1 MKVLLTKAKDP
12 IAGVAVKSIAAI
24 GELSSTDSKD
34 YVLFFDEII
43 KTIMEA
49 LQDQSS
55 LLKRQASLKSLGQVC
70 SNTGVVISPYI
81 SYPTLLDI
89 LVGILKAE
97 EDSSIRLETMRVLG
111 VLGAVDPYKLKL
123 ISEGP
128 TDVHTEIMPEFLAMM
143 KSCSPGTLE
152 FYFTKL
158 ADLVSIVGQ
167 HIRTYINTILDLI
180 RDFWLP
186 MPNVQYAILSL
197 MESLAVVF
205 GIEFKT
211 YLATLLPLILQVF
224 ETDSS
229 ETKFVTQKAFHSF
242 YVFGDALHDYLY
254 LVIPAHLKLLDL
266 HNVNIELKRSV
277 IRSLGKLS
285 RRLALNQHGSKIIFS
300 LVRILDDESQVQLR
314 EATLETIAF
323 MAFTMKHSFT
333 IFLPQIKQV
342 MSKHNIRYPLLE
354 KISAKII
361 ANETLLIE
369 ILPDE
374 EERATEF
381 PYQNNKINQRQLQRA
396 WDTAEKSTR
405 EDWVEWMRRLNVEL
419 IKESPSHTLRS
430 CASLA
435 AVYNPLARELFNAAF
450 VACWPELL
458 DQFKE
463 DLIQAIEVAIKAPNI
478 SPDISQT
485 LLNLAEFMEH
495 DEKPLPI
502 DIRTLSQYAVR
513 CHAYAKALHYKEAE
527 FMLSPSPSAVESLI
541 TINNQLEQFDSAI
554 GIVKAYPHIVLG
566 STWYEKLH
574 RWEDALASYEVKNM
588 EDPKALDALYGRMR
602 CLQNLGE
609 WENLSNLCR
618 ETYYSTDDETVKK
631 SMAPIAA
638 SAAWSLNQW
647 ELMEEYVQKIKADSP
662 DGAFFR
668 SILALHQNRF
678 PDAASFIQK
687 ARELLDTELMALVGE
702 SYSRAYPVIVRIQ
715 MLTELEEVIA
725 YKNFNLSPE
734 RQALIRKTWM
744 ARLMGCQKTVD
755 IWQKVLR
762 VRALVISPE
771 EGADMWIKFAN
782 LCRKNSKM
790 GLSFKTLNN
799 LLTVS
804 SNDLGVLDTS
814 NNPPHVIY
822 ACLKH
827 AWASGITEVRENAFD
842 QLRHF
847 TTTLVER
854 LGLSSL
860 ESIKGYME
868 KHKDDVKIQE
878 SMKLL
883 ARCYV
888 KLGEWQM
895 LLEEELS
902 YDCIPEILQ
911 SFTAATYCDSVWYKA
926 WHKWALANVEIVAYH
941 ERETGTVSPQV
952 ILSHVIPSIKGFF
965 HSVALSKESSLQD
978 ALRLTTLW
986 FKYGF
991 SQDVNVSISEG
1002 FEMVNI
1008 DTWLQVI
1015 PQLIARIHVQNP
1027 HIRKLLHQLLFN
1039 LGRAHPQALVWS
1051 LTVASQSQSE
1061 NRRTAAVGIMDRL
1074 KFHCNA
1080 LVEQVLL
1087 VSQELLRVAVLW
1099 PEMWFSGI
1107 EDASKCYHQLNDVS
1121 GMFDVLEPL
1130 HRMLEQGP
1138 ETERESVFYETY
1150 YTELRDAWQW
1160 CERYKRTKNDKDLRN
1175 AWEFYYAIFQ
1185 KLETQLQH
1193 LRKVELA
1200 SASPRLLA
1208 ASKLELAIPGTY
1220 QSGTEVVKIDYFV
1233 PTLVVLTSKQ
1243 RPRRLTI
1250 QGSDGKEYKFLLK
1263 GREDLRQDERVM
1275 QLFGLVNTLLAAD
1288 PETFKRHLNIERFS
1302 VSPLSPNA
1310 GLIGWRP
1317 NTDTFNNLI
1326 SEYRESR
1333 KVMLNVEY
1341 KLMVQMSANYD
1352 TLCLLQ
1358 KVEVFD
1364 YAIGST
1370 TGQDLFKVLWLKSKT
1385 AEIWLERRTNYTR
1398 SLAVMSMA
1406 GYILGLGDRHPS
1418 NIMMER
1424 NTGKVIHIDFGDCF
1438 EVAMQRENYP
1448 EKVPFRLTRLFINA
1462 MGVSGVEGNFR
1473 ITSEHVMRV
1482 LRENKDSLMAVL
1494 EAFVHD
1500 PLINWRLLTNPSPI
1514 RADQSRTPLS
1524 PIKPTIPSFS
1534 LRQPISL
1541 HNRGYE
1547 NDQNVGM
1554 NAEGLNTRAVT
1565 VINRV
1570 SNKLTGKDFKTH
1582 APLDVVSQ
1590 VDRLILQATSSEN
1603 LCQGWVGWC
1612 AFWMV
1617 EAQRPET
1624 PTAQPANQLQTAKG
1638 SQSQPQSVTI
1648 EARFQA
1654 IRLAKNESERR
1665 SFAKD
1670 IRDHV
1675 SAYAREVSGEPFSK
1689 FMQQDVNKRIFELI
1703 HSSEVNHKMAG
1714 ILIIDSLIDF
1724 QGEENT
1730 IKITRFANYLR
1741 IVLPGSDPQI
1751 SILAAKAL
1759 GRLAQPGGTLTA
1771 EFVEFEV
1778 KRALEWLQ
1786 EGERNESRRYAAVLV
1801 LKELS
1806 LSSPTLI
1813 FSYVPQILDLVWTA
1827 LRDPKVTIRESGAE
1841 VLSACLQLMQQRD
1854 SHLRRQWY
1862 RKIYD
1867 EAERGIQKTLNPDP
1881 LHGCLLVYREL
1892 FGHAGKFM
1900 DAKYNETSEAILRFR
1915 DHTNPLIRRTV
1926 IQLFPVLASYNTLVF
1941 VTNHLNVCVD
1951 YLLGELRRERVAGS
1965 EVSGDRRAAFLA
1977 IGSISLAVQS
1987 NILPYLDVIFRV
1999 VREFLIRARNRPD
2012 AAVSVFQCMSML
2024 AVAVEDQLESRVQ
2037 GVLNLMFAS
2046 GLSEQLKQTLCDI
2059 SEKIPKL
2066 LPVIQERFLNM
2077 LSMILCGEPY
2087 RHPGA
2092 PGRLLAASFKDMQ
2105 TSENK
2110 SIDTIILALNC
2121 LGSFNFS
2128 GLMLQELI
2136 RSCAVTYLDDDHP
2149 GVRKAAAVTCCQLL
2163 ACDPVNYQTSNM
2175 SMRIVGEVL
2184 EKLLVVG
2191 ITDADPSIRQTVIS
2205 SLDERFDHHLAQA
2218 ENIRSIFLAM
2228 NDEVFVIRELAITII
2243 GRLTLHNPA
2252 YVMPPLRKILI
2263 RLLTELQYSNISVQK
2278 EESAKL
2284 LCDLIL
2290 ASQRLVKPYVNSI
2303 MKVLLPKTRDSGSG
2317 VSAKS
2322 IAAIGELSQVG
2333 CEDMLPYFDEI
2344 MPIIIETLQDQSSAG
2359 KREAALKTLGQL
2371 CSNTGTVITPYITY
2385 SNLLDILIGVLK
2397 SEENA
2402 TIRLET
2408 VKVLGILG
2416 ALDPYRHK
2424 LVSAPESL
2432 SAAEMELLPSPS
2444 SDDYYPTVVLNALT
2458 KILRDNSLGGYH
2470 TAVVQAVMYM
2480 FETLGL
2486 KFVPFL
2492 SKIIPSL
2499 LGMMRVCPP
2508 NMLEFHFTKLA
2519 DLVMIVKQH
2528 IRNYLPDIFS
2538 LLHEFWSPLSNLQ
2551 IMILSLIEA
2560 IASALDAEF
2569 KTFLPNLLPQILL
2582 IFEMDS
2588 SERKLSIQKA
2598 LHAFV
2603 TFGATLE
2610 EYLYLVIPVIVKLFE
2625 RQDVPL
2631 SIRRY
2636 AIKVAGQLSKKMDF
2650 ADHSAKIIHPLTRIL
2665 GNPSL
2670 KELHTEALNTIVI
2683 FARQMKQ
2690 AFSLFVLPIGQILVK
2705 HNISH
2710 PTYEAIALKILKKEI
2725 IPPELLIDSEDQ
2737 ANKSLED
2744 QPTESTTQRVPVNQP
2759 QLKKSWD
2766 TSQRSTKEDW
2776 AEWMRRFSVELLKE
2790 SPSHALRSCA
2800 SLAAVYNPLARDL
2813 FNAGFVSCWSELGE
2827 GFKDDLVQALE
2838 TALTAPNI
2846 SPEITQTLLNLAE
2859 FMEHDDKALPID
2871 IRTLGQYAGRCH
2883 AWAKALHYKELE
2895 FLQDPIP
2902 NTVESLISINNQ
2914 LQQPDSAIGILRA
2927 AQESQNIELFP
2938 NWYEKLNRW
2947 EDALVGYERKQ
2958 SEDPTSIEALF
2969 GRMRC
2974 LQNLGEWESL
2984 SLISQEHFYST
2995 RDESVRRTMAPVA
3008 AAAAWSLGQWG
3019 FMQDCVELIK
3029 VDSPD
3034 GAFFRSILA
3043 LHEDRFPEAVQF
3055 IDKARE
3061 LLDTELMALVGES
3074 YNRAYPVIVRI
3085 QMLAE
3090 LDEIINYK
3098 QLYEFPE
3105 RQALI
3110 RKTWM
3115 ARLKGCQQTVDVWQR
3130 ILRVRA
3136 LVISPM
3142 EDSEMWIK
3150 FANLCRKSSKLSLSF
3165 KTLTKLLSVESSDLG
3180 ILDTSN
3186 NPPHVI
3192 YACLKHAWASGVRE
3206 VKDHAF
3212 DQLRQF
3218 TKTLVDRLGVTSLQD
3233 ITNQIETQKS
3243 DVERQKIIKLLARC
3257 YLKLGEWQESLEEGL
3272 NDAVIPEI
3280 LESFRAAT
3288 HCDKTWYKAW
3298 HSWALANFESL
3309 SYFERIHEDI
3319 QPQVLISHVVPSI
3332 QGFFQSVALS
3342 KGNSLQDTLRL
3353 LTLWFKYGY
3362 NIDVNMAISEGFGSV
3377 TIDTWLQVI
3386 PQLIA
3391 RIHTPSQH
3399 VRRLL
3404 HQLLS
3409 DVGRSHPQAL
3419 VWSLTVASKSQ
3430 SVTRMNAAVSI
3441 MDKMRIHSGV
3451 LVDQVLLV
3459 SQELI
3464 RVAILWHE
3472 MWHEGLEEAS
3482 RLYFGE
3488 QNIEG
3493 MFNTLEPLHQMLE
3506 RGPETLREIS
3516 FNQAFGRDLQ
3526 DALDWCKKYKRTQN
3540 VNDLNPA
3547 WDLYYHVFRRINKQ
3561 LPHLTTLELQ
3571 YVSPKLLAAKNL
3583 ELAVP
3588 GTYKSGEPVVR
3599 IESFFPILTVITSKQ
3614 RPRRLSIKG
3623 NNGVEFQYLLKGHED
3638 LRQDERVMQLFGLVN
3653 TLLSAD
3659 AETFKRHLNI
3669 EQFSVIPLSPNSG
3682 LIGWV
3687 PNTDTLHAI
3696 IKDFRESRKIL
3707 LNVEHRLMLQ
3717 MAPDYDNLTLLQKV
3731 EVFEYALANT
3741 TGQDLF
3747 KVLWLKSKNS
3757 EVWLDRRT
3765 NYTRSLAVMSMVG
3778 YILGL
3783 GDRHP
3788 SNLMLER
3795 FTGKVVHIDFG
3806 DCFEVAM
3813 HREKF
3818 PERIPFRLTRMLVNA
3833 MEVSG
3838 IEGNFRITCEHVMRV
3853 LRENKDSLMAVL
3865 EAFVHDPLINWRLLT
3880 NPSPT
3885 KEIKSPVKQMA
3896 FMDLPQDDEMKKYAT
3911 SKKHHHRTN
3920 EVDLPIAEEDV
3931 NRPEVLN
3938 AKAVTVINRVSN
3950 KLTGKDFKN
3959 QAPLDVPSQV
3969 HRLILQA
3976 TSMENLCQCYIGWV
3990 SRLPHFNSLADGKS
4004 CDIM

>member
-1 MKVLLTKAKDP
+1 
-12 IAGVAVKSIAAI
+12 
-24 GELSSTDSKD
+24 
-34 YVLFFDEII
+34 
-43 KTIMEA
+43 
-49 LQDQSS
+49 
-55 LLKRQASLKSLGQVC
+55 
-70 SNTGVVISPYI
+70 
-81 SYPTLLDI
+81 
-89 LVGILKAE
+89 
-97 EDSSIRLETMRVLG
+97 
-111 VLGAVDPYKLKL
+111 
-123 ISEGP
+123 
-128 TDVHTEIMPEFLAMM
+128 
-143 KSCSPGTLE
+143 
-152 FYFTKL
+152 
-158 ADLVSIVGQ
+158 
-167 HIRTYINTILDLI
+167 
-180 RDFWLP
+180 
-186 MPNVQYAILSL
+186 
-197 MESLAVVF
+197 
-205 GIEFKT
+205 
-211 YLATLLPLILQVF
+211 
-224 ETDSS
+224 
-229 ETKFVTQKAFHSF
+229 
-242 YVFGDALHDYLY
+242 
-254 LVIPAHLKLLDL
+254 
-266 HNVNIELKRSV
+266 
-277 IRSLGKLS
+277 
-285 RRLALNQHGSKIIFS
+285 
-300 LVRILDDESQVQLR
+300 
-314 EATLETIAF
+314 
-323 MAFTMKHSFT
+323 
-333 IFLPQIKQV
+333 
-342 MSKHNIRYPLLE
+342 
-354 KISAKII
+354 
-361 ANETLLIE
+361 
-369 ILPDE
+369 
-374 EERATEF
+374 
-381 PYQNNKINQRQLQRA
+381 
-396 WDTAEKSTR
+396 
-405 EDWVEWMRRLNVEL
+405 
-419 IKESPSHTLRS
+419 
-430 CASLA
+430 
-435 AVYNPLARELFNAAF
+435 
-450 VACWPELL
+450 
-458 DQFKE
+458 
-463 DLIQAIEVAIKAPNI
+463 
-478 SPDISQT
+478 
-485 LLNLAEFMEH
+485 
-495 DEKPLPI
+495 
-502 DIRTLSQYAVR
+502 
-513 CHAYAKALHYKEAE
+513 
-527 FMLSPSPSAVESLI
+527 
-541 TINNQLEQFDSAI
+541 
-554 GIVKAYPHIVLG
+554 
-566 STWYEKLH
+566 
-574 RWEDALASYEVKNM
+574 
-588 EDPKALDALYGRMR
+588 
-602 CLQNLGE
+602 
-609 WENLSNLCR
+609 
-618 ETYYSTDDETVKK
+618 
-631 SMAPIAA
+631 
-638 SAAWSLNQW
+638 
-647 ELMEEYVQKIKADSP
+647 
-662 DGAFFR
+662 
-668 SILALHQNRF
+668 
-678 PDAASFIQK
+678 
-687 ARELLDTELMALVGE
+687 
-702 SYSRAYPVIVRIQ
+702 
-715 MLTELEEVIA
+715 
-725 YKNFNLSPE
+725 
-734 RQALIRKTWM
+734 
-744 ARLMGCQKTVD
+744 
-755 IWQKVLR
+755 
-762 VRALVISPE
+762 
-771 EGADMWIKFAN
+771 
-782 LCRKNSKM
+782 
-790 GLSFKTLNN
+790 
-799 LLTVS
+799 
-804 SNDLGVLDTS
+804 
-814 NNPPHVIY
+814 
-822 ACLKH
+822 
-827 AWASGITEVRENAFD
+827 
-842 QLRHF
+842 
-847 TTTLVER
+847 
-854 LGLSSL
+854 
-860 ESIKGYME
+860 
-868 KHKDDVKIQE
+868 
-878 SMKLL
+878 
-883 ARCYV
+883 
-888 KLGEWQM
+888 
-895 LLEEELS
+895 
-902 YDCIPEILQ
+902 
-911 SFTAATYCDSVWYKA
+911 
-926 WHKWALANVEIVAYH
+926 
-941 ERETGTVSPQV
+941 
-952 ILSHVIPSIKGFF
+952 
-965 HSVALSKESSLQD
+965 
-978 ALRLTTLW
+978 
-986 FKYGF
+986 
-991 SQDVNVSISEG
+991 
-1002 FEMVNI
+1002 
-1008 DTWLQVI
+1008 
-1015 PQLIARIHVQNP
+1015 
-1027 HIRKLLHQLLFN
+1027 
-1039 LGRAHPQALVWS
+1039 
-1051 LTVASQSQSE
+1051 
-1061 NRRTAAVGIMDRL
+1061 
-1074 KFHCNA
+1074 
-1080 LVEQVLL
+1080 
-1087 VSQELLRVAVLW
+1087 
-1099 PEMWFSGI
+1099 
-1107 EDASKCYHQLNDVS
+1107 
-1121 GMFDVLEPL
+1121 
-1130 HRMLEQGP
+1130 
-1138 ETERESVFYETY
+1138 
-1150 YTELRDAWQW
+1150 
-1160 CERYKRTKNDKDLRN
+1160 
-1175 AWEFYYAIFQ
+1175 
-1185 KLETQLQH
+1185 
-1193 LRKVELA
+1193 
-1200 SASPRLLA
+1200 
-1208 ASKLELAIPGTY
+1208 
-1220 QSGTEVVKIDYFV
+1220 
-1233 PTLVVLTSKQ
+1233 
-1243 RPRRLTI
+1243 
-1250 QGSDGKEYKFLLK
+1250 
-1263 GREDLRQDERVM
+1263 
-1275 QLFGLVNTLLAAD
+1275 
-1288 PETFKRHLNIERFS
+1288 
-1302 VSPLSPNA
+1302 
-1310 GLIGWRP
+1310 
-1317 NTDTFNNLI
+1317 
-1326 SEYRESR
+1326 
-1333 KVMLNVEY
+1333 
-1341 KLMVQMSANYD
+1341 
-1352 TLCLLQ
+1352 
-1358 KVEVFD
+1358 
-1364 YAIGST
+1364 
-1370 TGQDLFKVLWLKSKT
+1370 
-1385 AEIWLERRTNYTR
+1385 
-1398 SLAVMSMA
+1398 
-1406 GYILGLGDRHPS
+1406 
-1418 NIMMER
+1418 
-1424 NTGKVIHIDFGDCF
+1424 
-1438 EVAMQRENYP
+1438 
-1448 EKVPFRLTRLFINA
+1448 
-1462 MGVSGVEGNFR
+1462 
-1473 ITSEHVMRV
+1473 
-1482 LRENKDSLMAVL
+1482 
-1494 EAFVHD
+1494 
-1500 PLINWRLLTNPSPI
+1500 
-1514 RADQSRTPLS
+1514 
-1524 PIKPTIPSFS
+1524 
-1534 LRQPISL
+1534 
-1541 HNRGYE
+1541 
-1547 NDQNVGM
+1547 
-1554 NAEGLNTRAVT
+1554 
-1565 VINRV
+1565 
-1570 SNKLTGKDFKTH
+1570 
-1582 APLDVVSQ
+1582 
-1590 VDRLILQATSSEN
+1590 
-1603 LCQGWVGWC
+1603 
-1612 AFWMV
+1612 
-1617 EAQRPET
+1617 
-1624 PTAQPANQLQTAKG
+1624 
-1638 SQSQPQSVTI
+1638 
-1648 EARFQA
+1648 
-1654 IRLAKNESERR
+1654 
-1665 SFAKD
+1665 
-1670 IRDHV
+1670 
-1675 SAYAREVSGEPFSK
+1675 
-1689 FMQQDVNKRIFELI
+1689 
-1703 HSSEVNHKMAG
+1703 
-1714 ILIIDSLIDF
+1714 
-1724 QGEENT
+1724 
-1730 IKITRFANYLR
+1730 
-1741 IVLPGSDPQI
+1741 
-1751 SILAAKAL
+1751 
-1759 GRLAQPGGTLTA
+1759 
-1771 EFVEFEV
+1771 
-1778 KRALEWLQ
+1778 
-1786 EGERNESRRYAAVLV
+1786 
-1801 LKELS
+1801 
-1806 LSSPTLI
+1806 
-1813 FSYVPQILDLVWTA
+1813 
-1827 LRDPKVTIRESGAE
+1827 
-1841 VLSACLQLMQQRD
+1841 
-1854 SHLRRQWY
+1854 
-1862 RKIYD
+1862 
-1867 EAERGIQKTLNPDP
+1867 
-1881 LHGCLLVYREL
+1881 
-1892 FGHAGKFM
+1892 
-1900 DAKYNETSEAILRFR
+1900 
-1915 DHTNPLIRRTV
+1915 
-1926 IQLFPVLASYNTLVF
+1926 
-1941 VTNHLNVCVD
+1941 
-1951 YLLGELRRERVAGS
+1951 
-1965 EVSGDRRAAFLA
+1965 
-1977 IGSISLAVQS
+1977 
-1987 NILPYLDVIFRV
+1987 
-1999 VREFLIRARNRPD
+1999 
-2012 AAVSVFQCMSML
+2012 
-2024 AVAVEDQLESRVQ
+2024 
-2037 GVLNLMFAS
+2037 
-2046 GLSEQLKQTLCDI
+2046 
-2059 SEKIPKL
+2059 
-2066 LPVIQERFLNM
+2066 
-2077 LSMILCGEPY
+2077 
-2087 RHPGA
+2087 
-2092 PGRLLAASFKDMQ
+2092 
-2105 TSENK
+2105 
-2110 SIDTIILALNC
+2110 
-2121 LGSFNFS
+2121 
-2128 GLMLQELI
+2128 
-2136 RSCAVTYLDDDHP
+2136 
-2149 GVRKAAAVTCCQLL
+2149 
-2163 ACDPVNYQTSNM
+2163 M

-2470 TAVVQAVMYM
+2470 TAVVQAVMY
-2480 FETLGL
+2480 
-2486 KFVPFL
+2486 
-2492 SKIIPSL
+2492 I
-2499 LGMMRVCPP
+2499 
-2508 NMLEFHFTKLA
+2508 
-2519 DLVMIVKQH
+2519 
-2528 IRNYLPDIFS
+2528 

-3319 QPQVLISHVVPSI
+3319 QPQVLISHV
-3332 QGFFQSVALS
+3332 SVALS

-3451 LVDQVLLV
+3451 LVDQVLL
-3459 SQELI
+3459 
-3464 RVAILWHE
+3464 
-3472 MWHEGLEEAS
+3472 
-3482 RLYFGE
+3482 
-3488 QNIEG
+3488 
-3493 MFNTLEPLHQMLE
+3493 
-3506 RGPETLREIS
+3506 
-3516 FNQAFGRDLQ
+3516 
-3526 DALDWCKKYKRTQN
+3526 
-3540 VNDLNPA
+3540 
-3547 WDLYYHVFRRINKQ
+3547 VFRRINKQ

-3920 EVDLPIAEEDV
+3920 EVDLPIEEDV

-3950 KLTGKDFKN
+3950 KLTGKDFKT

-3976 TSMENLCQCYIGWV
+3976 TSMENLCQCYIGWCA
-3990 SRLPHFNSLADGKS
+3990 FW
-4004 CDIM
+4004 